1 MVVREPRY
9 VQRDAASA
17 CRTYLARN
25 SKGENAFVKVLDPR
39 ANGSLEE
46 AQNNLSQF
54 IYEKDVVEVCGV
66 RNMHRVIRGLEYGT
80 IKTPEPFSFSLHYLV
95 FEWAECDLRSQIDL
109 DERAHLAVVLRWL
122 HHVATGLQQ
131 LHFSDIAHQDVKPAN
146 ILVMPNRTAKLG
158 DMSRAYRQAVPR
170 ADSPEE
176 RDPDAATGT
185 RNRKRR

>member
-1 MVVREPRY
+1 MPMDELDTLLIDRELTGGWIVREPRY

-54 IYEKDVVEVCGV
+54 IYEKDVVEVCGA

-80 IKTPEPFSFSLHYLV
+80 IK
-95 FEWAECDLRSQIDL
+95 
-109 DERAHLAVVLRWL
+109 
-122 HHVATGLQQ
+122 
-131 LHFSDIAHQDVKPAN
+131 
-146 ILVMPNRTAKLG
+146 
-158 DMSRAYRQAVPR
+158 
-170 ADSPEE
+170 
-176 RDPDAATGT
+176 
-185 RNRKRR
+185 